1 MIGILVV
8 CHSFKASSGIAEI
21 ALQMAGEKARVVGV
35 GGNEEGGIGTST
47 GRIYEAL
54 LDLLD
59 ECDGI
64 VILPDLGSA
73 VLSAKAALDFLE
85 EEQKSRVLI
94 ADAPVLEGA
103 VMAVVEAST
112 GSSLEKVKQVAEE
125 AHSLKKLR
133 V

>member
-1 MIGILVV
+1 M
-8 CHSFKASSGIAEI
+8 
-21 ALQMAGEKARVVGV
+21 
-35 GGNEEGGIGTST
+35 
-47 GRIYEAL
+47 
-54 LDLLD
+54 
-59 ECDGI
+59 
-64 VILPDLGSA
+64 
-73 VLSAKAALDFLE
+73 
-85 EEQKSRVLI
+85 I

>member
-1 MIGILVV
+1 
-8 CHSFKASSGIAEI
+8 
-21 ALQMAGEKARVVGV
+21 MAGEKARVVGV

-54 LDLLD
+54 LDLLG

-64 VILPDLGSA
+64 VVLPDLGSA

-85 EEQKSRVLI
+85 EEQKSKVLI